1 MARMHLQQR
10 RLQDVSD
17 LHDEAGMWSMTVVVT
32 MDLVLHSL
40 QLSALSARSYL
51 LSKVPL
57 ISQQYVAIYFCCLV
71 NILIN

>member
-51 LSKVPL
+51 LSKVPHL
-57 ISQQYVAIYFCCLV
+57 PAVRRDLFLLPGQYS
-71 NILIN
+71 N